1 MIGRST
7 HNIDELR
14 REAKG
19 CKNPTRLL
27 ELAQEHERNEEICKL
42 IAQNGYS
49 DSQALNFLAYHP
61 DSIVRRYVARRSY
74 LIIDKK
80 ILTKLAFDSDI
91 VVREE
96 LAQKTISEATKEV
109 LFKFNP
115 NNYTILESCLRRMEN
130 ITLIHNFIRT
140 ASEEKLNKL
149 LIPILENTKLEETQL
164 LLLLT
169 LCFNVPC
176 NLVANHPGCTKYVF
190 ESLMKKVDFDIINQ
204 DDIVAIL
211 KNPWI
216 NKYEDFLKKI
226 IWDND
231 RFDSVAILCSIFNN
245 SKISPKICDLAVEAN
260 YDIIQANYKLT
271 KSAIIRMMSNKICMD
286 QCMKLLN
293 NLDKVDKD
301 FVKDI
306 LDSENCTEK
315 IVEIISIKVEGYD
328 CINMV
333 FNSSL
338 TNSEAIHNIATKPS
352 VSRAILI
359 KCLEDD
365 RCCEKTLEL
374 VSNKKSLEFLKRIIK
389 NPNCSDNL
397 KRKIFSNLKTQNIYS
412 IQVKNL
418 IIQEIYNYCVDE
430 TLKSFCAIELKKLQQ
445 LIENKSMV

>member
-216 NKYEDFLKKI
+216 NKYEDFIEDKI
-226 IWDND
+226 
-231 RFDSVAILCSIFNN
+231 
-245 SKISPKICDLAVEAN
+245 
-260 YDIIQANYKLT
+260 
-271 KSAIIRMMSNKICMD
+271 
-286 QCMKLLN
+286 
-293 NLDKVDKD
+293 
-301 FVKDI
+301 
-306 LDSENCTEK
+306 
-315 IVEIISIKVEGYD
+315 
-328 CINMV
+328 
-333 FNSSL
+333 
-338 TNSEAIHNIATKPS
+338 
-352 VSRAILI
+352 
-359 KCLEDD
+359 
-365 RCCEKTLEL
+365 L
-374 VSNKKSLEFLKRIIK
+374 V
-389 NPNCSDNL
+389 
-397 KRKIFSNLKTQNIYS
+397 
-412 IQVKNL
+412 
-418 IIQEIYNYCVDE
+418 
-430 TLKSFCAIELKKLQQ
+430 
-445 LIENKSMV
+445 